1 MLSEASELAE
11 RFDDDLLVARIAELR
26 GHSVLYRGD
35 LPAAIELLEEART
48 RFRALREPLGEFD
61 TLVLLAAATFFLEDP
76 RDGDFSHRRWRSRSS
91 TAPCRRRPMR
101 CGASASR
108 AGGSASTTGPSR
120 TCGSAC
126 GCSNPS
132 TT

>member
-11 RFDDDLLVARIAELR
+11 RFDDDLLRARIAELR
-26 GHSVLYRGD
+26 GHLVFYRGD
-35 LPAAIELLEEART
+35 LPAAIELLEEAWT
-48 RFRALREPLGEFD
+48 RFRALRESLGEFD

-76 RDGDFSHRRWRSRSS
+76 RDGEFSQQALALTEQYGAMSS
-91 TAPCRRRPMR
+91 KAYALSAP
-101 CGASASR
+101 R

-120 TCGSAC
+120 ICGSAC

>member
-1 MLSEASELAE
+1 M
-11 RFDDDLLVARIAELR
+11 
-26 GHSVLYRGD
+26 LYRGD

-76 RDGDFSHRRWRSRSS
+76 RDGDFSQQALALAEQHGAHVVEGLCAVVRRRRELAGRASS
-91 TAPCRRRPMR
+91 TGR
-101 CGASASR
+101 
-108 AGGSASTTGPSR
+108 SR

-126 GCSNPS
+126 GCSNRC